1 MNYYNK
7 LQLLEQREEIVQ
19 KLKSIIQKYN
29 TIVIPKVSVRQS
41 MYETSVQP
49 MILITGQSRLDVI

>member
-1 MNYYNK
+1 
-7 LQLLEQREEIVQ
+7 LLEQREEIVQ